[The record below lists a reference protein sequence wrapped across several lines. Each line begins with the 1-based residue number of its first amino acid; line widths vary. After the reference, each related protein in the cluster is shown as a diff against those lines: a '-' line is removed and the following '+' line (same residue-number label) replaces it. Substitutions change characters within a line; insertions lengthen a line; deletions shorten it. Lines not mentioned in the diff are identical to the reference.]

1 MVGYFAGWLA
11 LLAAN
16 MPVAFTL
23 GVTQDLVLLVA
34 AAVAL
39 LVMVR
44 GRAAATPHSA
54 SASR

>member
-23 GVTQDLVLLVA
+23 GVTGMLWLLLEA
-34 AAVAL
+34 A
-39 LVMVR
+39 R
-44 GRAAATPHSA
+44 
-54 SASR
+54 